1 MFTHCSVDDNYTW
14 FKDNLP
20 ELVKKYDDKYIV
32 IKNKSVLSVYSSFD
46 DAFTKTSEMEKSG
59 TYIIQL
65 CSLDNKKTSQ
75 TFFTHRVSFS

>member
-1 MFTHCSVDDNYTW
+1 MFTNSSVDANYTW

-20 ELVKKYDDKYIV
+20 ELVKVYDDKYIV
-32 IKNKSVLSVYSSFD
+32 IKNKSVLAAYNSFD
-46 DAFTKTSEMEKSG
+46 DAFTKISETEKSG

-65 CSLDNKKTSQ
+65 CSLDKNKIGQ

>member
-14 FKDNLP
+14 FKDNLS
-20 ELVKKYDDKYIV
+20 ELVKVYDDKYIV
-32 IKNKSVLSVYSSFD
+32 IKDKSVLSAYNSFD
-46 DAFTKTSEMEKSG
+46 EAFTKTSETEKSG

-65 CSLDNKKTSQ
+65 CSLDNKKTGQ